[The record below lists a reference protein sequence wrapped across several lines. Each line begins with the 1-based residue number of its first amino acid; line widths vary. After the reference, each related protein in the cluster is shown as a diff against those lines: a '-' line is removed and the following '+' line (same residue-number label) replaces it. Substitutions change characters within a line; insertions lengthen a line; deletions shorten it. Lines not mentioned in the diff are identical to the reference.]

1 MLSVNQKSI
10 ILSLKQKKFRQKYQ
24 KFVIEGDK
32 MVLEL
37 VNQLPEIIQ
46 TIVYQSGTDV
56 AYLKNNDLFLN
67 LVEGTSADFKQISA
81 LQTPQNLLAV
91 CNMPIVNADRDRFNW
106 AIFADGIQDP
116 GNLGTILRIS
126 DWFGMQKI
134 FLGPDTVDVYNPK
147 VIQASM
153 GAIWRVEATSIDLE
167 ALSDLFPEHVLVG
180 ADMHGTDVK
189 KYQFPD
195 KGILILGNEG
205 NGINTGNHAHI
216 KDFVRIPKHS
226 NSQTE
231 SLNVAVSAGIICSYL

>member
-1 MLSVNQKSI
+1 M

-37 VNQLPEIIQ
+37 VQELPEIIQ
-46 TIVYQSGTDV
+46 TIVYQADTDIEF
-56 AYLKNNDLFLN
+56 LKKNDLFLN
-67 LVEGTSADFKQISA
+67 LVACTAADFKQISS
-81 LQTPQNLLAV
+81 LQTPQQLLAV
-91 CNMPIVNADRDRFNW
+91 CHVPLINPARNQFNW

-153 GAIWRVEATSIDLE
+153 GAIWRVEATNIE
-167 ALSDLFPEHVLVG
+167 LSELAKNFPEHTIVG

-189 KYQFPD
+189 KFQFA
-195 KGILILGNEG
+195 KQGILLLGNEG
-205 NGINTGNHAHI
+205 NGINAVNQPYI
-216 KDFVRIPKHS
+216 KDFVRIPRHS
-226 NSQTE
+226 NSHTD
-231 SLNVAVSAGIICSYL
+231 SLNVAISAGIICSYL